1 MAASKKQQSKVKTVG
16 LVALILALAVII
28 PIGLFLGAATLFTY
42 ANFNSENARMDAR
55 YNAEVQLNSIEGT
68 TGSVVIENL
77 GGTPPTKKSL
87 LVNLYVDQV
96 PEGIILTNMVK
107 FAFSTKWLQGDI
119 AFDREWRCRG
129 IRLVAEGRK
138 THAQALEFK
147 PKHRSLV
154 SAAAPTPALAGS
166 QFVFSDRTAHRG
178 GVHRFR
184 SRAKPPDRHQLPS
197 GRPQSRRQSR
207 R

>member
-1 MAASKKQQSKVKTVG
+1 MAAPKKQQSKAKTFG
-16 LVALILALAVII
+16 LVAIILVLALLI

-107 FAFSTKWLQGDI
+107 FAFERTWKGYDAFKPDDI
-119 AFDREWRCRG
+119 TVQILNKEKPKDAKND
-129 IRLVAEGRK
+129 
-138 THAQALEFK
+138 TQALSNGLKVIQSVKKDLPWITGSSSSGFIT
-147 PKHRSLV
+147 V
-154 SAAAPTPALAGS
+154 SSKVLQE
-166 QFVFSDRTAHRG
+166 QFG
-178 GVHRFR
+178 
-184 SRAKPPDRHQLPS
+184 PN
-197 GRPQSRRQSR
+197 GRDE
-207 R
+207 